1 VAQRFKPRIVG
12 RYTLSAQLNHLWT
25 IEMTGMAFMGYYVVI
40 KVEAGKSVPLVE
52 TSIRCGVNAV
62 VQRCVPLR

>member
-1 VAQRFKPRIVG
+1 
-12 RYTLSAQLNHLWT
+12 
-25 IEMTGMAFMGYYVVI
+25 MTGMAFMGYYVVI

-62 VQRCVPLR
+62 VQRCAPLR